1 MFNLLKIEFY
11 KLRKSKLFYFFIF
24 LSLLQAFAI
33 YFLSQKLKVEGGKE
47 ALMYMLFM
55 QSSLAS
61 NIIGGVFAAD
71 YIATEFTSG
80 YIKNLISYGHKR
92 SHIFLAKSIAYYVS
106 ILAFNFI
113 PPLVVFFIA
122 TIKQGYGEVFTFG
135 ALLSLLGMLLFTA
148 IAQGAIASTNVLIA
162 FVTKNMNLT
171 IGIVVGMDF
180 AYRIISFMSI
190 RNSSIKWIYE
200 KFAISQPYVIAAK
213 ESGINEVLQVL
224 AISLLTIAL
233 CISISNYIFNKSD
246 IK

>member
-1 MFNLLKIEFY
+1 VFNLLKIEFY

-24 LSLLQAFAI
+24 LSLLQALVI
-33 YFLSQKLKVEGGKE
+33 YSLSLSLKVNGGKD

-92 SHIFLAKSIAYYVS
+92 SHIFLTKSIAYYFS

-113 PPLVVFFIA
+113 PPLVVFLIA
-122 TIKQGYGEVFTFG
+122 TIKRGYGEVFTFG
-135 ALLSLLGMLLFTA
+135 AFLSLLGMLLFTA

-162 FVTKNMNLT
+162 FATKNMNLT

-180 AYRIISFMSI
+180 AYRIISFMAV
-190 RNSSIKWIYE
+190 RNSSIRWIYE
-200 KFAISQPYVIAAK
+200 KFAVSQPYVIAAK
-213 ESGINEVLQVL
+213 QSGINEVLQIL
-224 AISLLTIAL
+224 TISLLTIAL
-233 CISISNYIFNKSD
+233 CIVIGNHTFKKAD

>member
-11 KLRKSKLFYFFIF
+11 KLRKSKLFYFFVF
-24 LSLLQAFAI
+24 LSLLQALVI
-33 YFLSQKLKVEGGKE
+33 YSFSESLKVDGGKD

-71 YIATEFTSG
+71 FIVTEFTSG

-92 SHIFLAKSIAYYVS
+92 SHIFLSKSIAYYVS
-106 ILAFNFI
+106 ILAFNFS
-113 PPLVVFFIA
+113 PPLVVFLIA
-122 TIKQGYGEVFTFG
+122 TIKRGYGEVFTFR
-135 ALLSLLGMLLFTA
+135 AFLSLLGMLLFTA
-148 IAQGAIASTNVLIA
+148 IAQGAIASINVLIA

-171 IGIVVGMDF
+171 IGIVVGIDF

-190 RNSSIKWIYE
+190 RNSSIRWVFQKL
-200 KFAISQPYVIAAK
+200 AISQPYVIAAK
-213 ESGINEVLQVL
+213 ESGVYEVLQIL

-233 CISISNYIFNKSD
+233 CIVISNHIFKKAD

>member
-1 MFNLLKIEFY
+1 MSNLLKIEFY
-11 KLRKSKLFYFFIF
+11 KLRKSKIFYFFIF

-33 YFLSQKLKVEGGKE
+33 YFLSEKLKVEGGKE

-71 YIATEFTSG
+71 YITTEFTSG

-92 SHIFLAKSIAYYVS
+92 SHIFLSKSICYYVS

-113 PPLVVFFIA
+113 PPLVVFLIA
-122 TIKQGYGEVFTFG
+122 TIIKGYGEVFTFG
-135 ALLSLLGMLLFTA
+135 AFLSLLGMLLFTA
-148 IAQGAIASTNVLIA
+148 IAQGAIASTNILIA

-213 ESGINEVLQVL
+213 QSGINEVLQIL

-233 CISISNYIFNKSD
+233 CVVISNHIFNKSD

>member
-1 MFNLLKIEFY
+1 MSNLLKIEFY

-92 SHIFLAKSIAYYVS
+92 SHIFLSKSISYYVS

-113 PPLVVFFIA
+113 PPLVVFLIA
-122 TIKQGYGEVFTFG
+122 TIKRGYGEVFTFG
-135 ALLSLLGMLLFTA
+135 AFLSLLGMLLFTA
-148 IAQGAIASTNVLIA
+148 IAQGAIASTNILIA
-162 FVTKNMNLT
+162 FITKNMNLT
-171 IGIVVGMDF
+171 IGIVIGMDF
-180 AYRIISFMSI
+180 AYRIISFMSV

-200 KFAISQPYVIAAK
+200 KFAVSQPYVIAAK
-213 ESGINEVLQVL
+213 QSGINEVLQIL

-233 CISISNYIFNKSD
+233 CIVISNHIFNKSD